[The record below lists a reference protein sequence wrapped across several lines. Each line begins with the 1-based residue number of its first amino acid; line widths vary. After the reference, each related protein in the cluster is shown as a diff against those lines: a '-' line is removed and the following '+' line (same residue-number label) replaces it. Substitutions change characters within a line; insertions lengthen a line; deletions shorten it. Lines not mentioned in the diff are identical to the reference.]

1 MAHKKYFWLKVQRWE
16 KKEEALKKTN
26 EATKRL
32 IKKKEVINFNTVAEE
47 AGVSKAWLYKE
58 SDVAERIKRIR
69 DQSSDKK

>member
-1 MAHKKYFWLKVQRWE
+1 MKKYFWLKVQRWE
-16 KKEEALKKTN
+16 KKEEGLKKTN

>member
-1 MAHKKYFWLKVQRWE
+1 MG
-16 KKEEALKKTN
+16 KKEEGLKKTN